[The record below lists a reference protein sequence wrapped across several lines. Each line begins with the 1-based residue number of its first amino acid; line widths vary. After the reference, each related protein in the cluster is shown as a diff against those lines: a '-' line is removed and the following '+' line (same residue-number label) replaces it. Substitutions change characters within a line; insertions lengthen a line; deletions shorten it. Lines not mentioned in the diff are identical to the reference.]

1 VGQYAGRRPLVIELS
16 QHSDIV
22 PAGLWVA
29 TRPQMFSRI
38 CELVTC
44 RVTMLLMEIFGYP
57 VDVAL
62 IVLGLMLIIWGRLRA
77 KTSTIKT
84 DTGTV
89 TIGRD
94 NTGSVVN
101 TTTVHAPEKPHG
113 HILTVLGIV
122 VEIFAIAVTIWHAVH
137 LAHLLEK

>member
-1 VGQYAGRRPLVIELS
+1 
-16 QHSDIV
+16 
-22 PAGLWVA
+22 
-29 TRPQMFSRI
+29 
-38 CELVTC
+38 
-44 RVTMLLMEIFGYP
+44 MEIFGYP
-57 VDVAL
+57 VDAAL

-84 DTGTV
+84 ETGTV
-89 TIGRD
+89 RIGRD

-101 TTTVHAPEKPHG
+101 TTTVHAPEKPHA